1 MNNYTVERA
10 VAEDLDA
17 IMSIF
22 NSARA
27 FMAAQGNPQWQDG
40 FPQRE
45 FIEDQLLKVKRIQER
60 I

>member
-27 FMAAQGNPQWQDG
+27 FMAAQGNPQ
-40 FPQRE
+40 
-45 FIEDQLLKVKRIQER
+45 
-60 I
+60 